1 MTGSVAGFIRWIV
14 LPLGD
19 DGGLH
24 AAPILRNGTLPASEA
39 VSRRITMILGGLHK
53 ADQPFLPCC
62 LSLSDGGQPKKAT

>member
-19 DGGLH
+19 DGELH
-24 AAPILRNGTLPASEA
+24 AALALGNGTLPVNEA